1 VPHACDIIL
10 FTLTI
15 FLADPTSDPTI
26 TMEPSSYNYHEH
38 DTDVVQDDIADNVP
52 GFAFDSSEDILADSV
67 EGILKDCEQIGISL
81 QHTISLWQLDT
92 GNEKEELDVLKCT
105 VEGVLGIRS
114 FASDKAAISDQFIIT
129 QPPSLMKG
137 TILQDF
143 QLVGIKWLDLLYRRN
158 ISCILADEMGMTILF
173 YLCNRLI
180 VVVC

>member
-1 VPHACDIIL
+1 
-10 FTLTI
+10 
-15 FLADPTSDPTI
+15 
-26 TMEPSSYNYHEH
+26 MEPSSYNYHKY

-52 GFAFDSSEDILADSV
+52 DFAFDSSKDVLADSV

-81 QHTISLWQLDT
+81 QRTISLWQLDT
-92 GNEKEELDVLKCT
+92 GNEKEELDVLECT

-143 QLVGIKWLDLLYRRN
+143 QLVGIKWLDLLYRQN